1 MPCFSKSG
9 DAKMPRSF
17 RPRDAT
23 IRVALLILGLP
34 GCQSAES
41 LPTAFS
47 RCSFEQVWDTAIASL
62 EGGTLESADKASGRV
77 ETAWLE
83 DPSNSRAGLLERDIN
98 KERVKYVVEVRRDAP
113 DAKATVRQLREA
125 WTPMGVR
132 MRQWRS
138 VAANPSE
145 EAALATEISRR
156 LKEKGC

>member
-17 RPRDAT
+17 RPRDAA

-41 LPTAFS
+41 WPTATS
-47 RCSFEQVWDTAIASL
+47 HCSFEQVWDTAIASL

-77 ETAWLE
+77 ETVWLE
-83 DPSNSRAGLLERDIN
+83 VPSNSRAGLLERDIN
-98 KERVKYVVEVRRDAP
+98 KERVKYVVEVRQEAP
-113 DAKATVRQLREA
+113 NAEATVRQLREA

-132 MRQWRS
+132 MRQWRP

-145 EAALATEISRR
+145 EAALATAISRR